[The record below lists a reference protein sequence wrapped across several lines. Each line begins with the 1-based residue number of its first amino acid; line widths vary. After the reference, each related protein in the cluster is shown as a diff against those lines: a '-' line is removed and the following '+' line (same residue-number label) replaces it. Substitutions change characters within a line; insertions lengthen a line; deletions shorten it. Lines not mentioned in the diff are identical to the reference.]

1 MEGKGDVYLSM
12 LYVGDLLTVAVMIF
26 EAIFQYIFLTL
37 TARHLPFFCNLLSSP
52 SQVNHTFK
60 QQSKFLD

>member
-26 EAIFQYIFLTL
+26 ESHVLIHFSHKNSQALTL
-37 TARHLPFFCNLLSSP
+37 LL
-52 SQVNHTFK
+52 
-60 QQSKFLD
+60 